1 MSIFVQVED
10 RLVHL
15 LNRQVTLRCPHCRS
29 NAHMSPVS
37 VPRLEFISPTRPDF
51 VGVVYRCDSCSQPVF
66 IKYAVRRY
74 SPEQVE
80 LFSQFT
86 EIERAAETFQLNG
99 PSTQRV
105 EALFNEA
112 LACYDTDCLNAF
124 ASMCRRT
131 SQAVFDD
138 LGQGG
143 KLNVFDKFADACA
156 LAELDE
162 TTMAIVRK
170 VVFDSDA
177 DGRSSLPDIDGD
189 TAGIL
194 LELMKDMLY
203 ETYVRRG
210 RLRRAIGA
218 RRRETLVL
226 SPQKAATGDS
236 LD

>member
-1 MSIFVQVED
+1 MSVFVQVED
-10 RLVHL
+10 QLVHL
-15 LNRQVTLRCPHCRS
+15 LNRQVTLSCPHCRT
-29 NAHMSPVS
+29 NAHLSPVS
-37 VPRLEFISPTRPDF
+37 VPRFEYLSVARPDHI
-51 VGVVYRCDSCSQPVF
+51 GVVYRCDSCNEPVF

-86 EIERAAETFQLNG
+86 QVERAPETFQLG
-99 PSTQRV
+99 GASSRRV
-105 EALFNEA
+105 ERLFNEA
-112 LACYDTDCLNAF
+112 LTCYDAGCYDAF

-131 SQAVFDD
+131 AQAVFDD

-143 KLNVFDKFADACA
+143 KLNVFDKFADACS

-162 TTMAIVRK
+162 TTMSLVRK

-177 DGRSSLPDIDGD
+177 DGRSSVPDLDA
-189 TAGIL
+189 TSAGIL

-218 RRRETLVL
+218 RRENFASGSAPR
-226 SPQKAATGDS
+226 AHTGES

>member
-1 MSIFVQVED
+1 MSVFVQVED
-10 RLVHL
+10 QLVHL
-15 LNRQVTLRCPHCRS
+15 LNRQVTLSCPHCRS
-29 NAHMSPVS
+29 TAHMSPVS
-37 VPRLEFISPTRPDF
+37 VPRFEYLSASRPDH
-51 VGVVYRCDSCSQPVF
+51 VGVVYRCDSCNEPVF

-80 LFSQFT
+80 LFSQFVQ
-86 EIERAAETFQLNG
+86 IERAPETFQLG
-99 PSTQRV
+99 GASSQRV
-105 EALFNEA
+105 ERLFNEA
-112 LACYDTDCLNAF
+112 LTCYDAGCYNAF

-131 SQAVFDD
+131 AQAVFDD

-162 TTMAIVRK
+162 GTMSLVRK

-177 DGRSSLPDIDGD
+177 DGRSSVPDVEAQ

-218 RRRETLVL
+218 RRESFASEVP
-226 SPQKAATGDS
+226 SKARSGESRD
-236 LD
+236 

>member
-1 MSIFVQVED
+1 MSIFVQIED
-10 RLVHL
+10 RLVHI
-15 LNRQVTLRCPHCRS
+15 LNQQVTLQCPHCHTNS
-29 NAHMSPVS
+29 HMSAVA
-37 VPRLEFISPTRPDF
+37 VPRFEFLTQARPDH
-51 VGVVYRCDSCSQPVF
+51 VGAVFRCDSCSEPVF
-66 IKYAVRRY
+66 LKYAVRRY

-86 EIERAAETFQLNG
+86 QIERPQETFRMNG
-99 PSTQRV
+99 SSTRV
-105 EALFNEA
+105 EGLFNEA
-112 LACYDTDCLNAF
+112 LGCYADGHLNAF

-131 SQAVFDD
+131 AQAVFED

-143 KLNVFDKFADACA
+143 KLNVFDKFADACE

-162 TTMAIVRK
+162 TTMAQVRK
-170 VVFDSDA
+170 IVFDSDS
-177 DGRSSLPDIDGD
+177 DGRASIPDMDAE

-218 RRRETLVL
+218 RKRSAMSRLPDEH
-226 SPQKAATGDS
+226 
-236 LD
+236 